1 MKMENYLLTS
11 VQITTWLLVEQYFRT
26 KNVISPPDLKTENQI
41 DHFCISK
48 RFRRSL
54 QDVRVK
60 RGADAA
66 TDHHLIVAKVKL
78 KLKKYL
84 NSTHNV
90 SMLTNKEKK
99 AEFKIELN
107 NRFEALYNETS
118 QIVTTEDHW
127 QQVKQAFTSACE
139 TVVGLKNRKHQDWI
153 SPETLVKVEKGKI
166 LKNVLNNSKTRS
178 AKQMSPKHILK
189 PTRK

>member
-1 MKMENYLLTS
+1 MLQLEMKTLDMNKQWESMGEEQLFANFCANYNLVIGGTIFSHKKCHLS
-11 VQITTWLLVEQYFRT
+11 TWV
-26 KNVISPPDLKTENQI
+26 SPDLKTENQI

-84 NSTHNV
+84 NSTSTGKRYNV

-107 NRFEALYNETS
+107 NRF
-118 QIVTTEDHW
+118 
-127 QQVKQAFTSACE
+127 
-139 TVVGLKNRKHQDWI
+139 
-153 SPETLVKVEKGKI
+153 
-166 LKNVLNNSKTRS
+166 
-178 AKQMSPKHILK
+178 
-189 PTRK
+189 